1 MKSFAEIL
9 ETALKWLSLAKK
21 MFDLNLIDQNTL
33 VDEYNALLTSYY
45 ENSKKS
51 FHKFQNLP
59 SFSGNE
65 RVREKIR
72 FTEVHF
78 KEIINFYENFI
89 ISYLRPL
96 T

>member
-1 MKSFAEIL
+1 
-9 ETALKWLSLAKK
+9 
-21 MFDLNLIDQNTL
+21 MFDLNLNDRKTL
-33 VDEYNALLTSYY
+33 LDEYKALLTSYY
-45 ENSKKS
+45 EKSKKS
-51 FHKFQNLP
+51 FDKLQNLP

-65 RVREKIR
+65 RVRKKIR
-72 FTEVHF
+72 FTDFHF

>member
-65 RVREKIR
+65 RVREELDLLKL
-72 FTEVHF
+72 VS
-78 KEIINFYENFI
+78 KK
-89 ISYLRPL
+89 L
-96 T
+96 